1 MHPNFAQKK
10 IKDYQEV
17 DQKTKS
23 FFLALDG
30 KQPNDPDRG
39 MDVVVDVVRGEGR
52 AAGKPFPLWLAL
64 GADAVRDIRAKAVRI
79 VESIDTYQDLSV
91 AVGYDQP

>member
-1 MHPNFAQKK
+1 MHPNFAHKK

-23 FFLALDG
+23 FFAGISG
-30 KQPNDPDRG
+30 KQPNDPARG
-39 MDVVVDVVRGEGR
+39 MEVVVDVVRGEGR

-64 GADAVRDIRAKAVRI
+64 GADAVRDIRSKTTRI
-79 VESIDTYQDLSV
+79 VESLDMYEDLSV
-91 AVGYDQP
+91 AVGYDP

>member
-1 MHPNFAQKK
+1 MHPNFAHQK

-23 FFLALDG
+23 FFLSING
-30 KQPNDPDRG
+30 KQPNDPVRG
-39 MDVVVDVVRGEGR
+39 MEVVVDVVKGQGS

-64 GADAVRDIRAKAVRI
+64 GADAVKDIRAKATRI
-79 VESIDTYQDLSV
+79 IESLDVYEDLSV
-91 AVGYDQP
+91 AVGYDEP

>member
-1 MHPNFAQKK
+1 MYPNFAEKK

-17 DQKTKS
+17 DQKTRS
-23 FFLALDG
+23 FFLGLNG
-30 KQPNDPDRG
+30 HQPNDPARG

-64 GADAVRDIRAKAVRI
+64 GADAVKDIRAKATRI
-79 VESIDTYQDLSV
+79 VESLDMYQDISV

>member
-23 FFLALDG
+23 FFLTLNG

-39 MDVVVDVVRGEGR
+39 MEIVVDVVREEGR

-64 GADAVRDIRAKAVRI
+64 GADAVRDIRAKATRI
-79 VESIDTYQDLSV
+79 IESLDAYKDISV
-91 AVGYDQP
+91 AVGYDQS